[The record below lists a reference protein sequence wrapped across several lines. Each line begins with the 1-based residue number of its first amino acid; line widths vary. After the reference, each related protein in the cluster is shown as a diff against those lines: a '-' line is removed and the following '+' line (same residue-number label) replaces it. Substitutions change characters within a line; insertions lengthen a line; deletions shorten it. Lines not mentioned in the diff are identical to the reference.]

1 MPVRPCFLQGS
12 PDVRKPTLQD
22 RLRQAWFRMARPAT
36 LGVRGI
42 VTDAEGRV
50 LLVKHT
56 YTPGWH
62 FPGGGVEKM
71 ETCGLSLIRELKEEA
86 GIEAKAEDLE
96 LVSVHANHAFFPN
109 DHVLVYRVTAWTQ
122 GEATSRGEIA
132 EVRFVDP
139 LNPPADVSR
148 GTNNRLGEVFGGKPR
163 TDVW

>member
-1 MPVRPCFLQGS
+1 M
-12 PDVRKPTLQD
+12 RKPTLKD
-22 RLRQAWFRMARPAT
+22 RLRQTWFRIARPAT

-62 FPGGGVEKM
+62 FPGGGVERL
-71 ETCGLSLIRELKEEA
+71 ETCGVSLLRELKEEA
-86 GIEAKAEDLE
+86 GIEAKAGDLE

-109 DHVLVYRVTAWTQ
+109 DHVLVYRVIAWTQ
-122 GEATSRGEIA
+122 GEATSRGEIQ

-148 GTNNRLGEVFGGKPR
+148 GTNNRLGEIFGGKPR
-163 TDVW
+163 TELW